1 MPKNASSAARAI
13 WLLLVLLTPVGLT
26 AGELPVEVKQCNG
39 SAVLCDRR
47 YDQVA
52 YATTHNSMSN
62 RHDHWLAPNQN
73 YGITQQLNAG
83 IRALMLDVHSFMGH
97 PYLAHTSVLF
107 GRKPLVAGL
116 GEVRAFLENQPFEIV
131 TIILE
136 NYVLPEVLDQAF
148 TEAGL
153 EPYLYAHQRGQPF
166 PTLREMVLSGKRLV
180 VFTDRGGGTYPWLH
194 PVWDF
199 CFDTPWK
206 AKSPA
211 ELKNQAGRGDP
222 RNPLLIVN
230 HFLMNPLPSVR
241 LATQVNQNPFLMNR
255 IFTCAQEMRR
265 MPNFINVDFYDIGD
279 LFEVVDTLNGLPLAE
294 RRTSVKQPQARSLSP
309 IRLWK

>member
-1 MPKNASSAARAI
+1 MPGINRSDRWLL
-13 WLLLVLLTPVGLT
+13 WLLLVLAMPGGL
-26 AGELPVEVKQCNG
+26 AARELPLECKQCNG
-39 SAVLCDRR
+39 SAILCDRR

-73 YGITQQLNAG
+73 FGITQQLDAG
-83 IRALMLDVHSFMGH
+83 IRALMLDVHAFMGR

-107 GRKPLVAGL
+107 GRKPLVDGL
-116 GEVRAFLENQPFEIV
+116 GEVRTFLDAHPFEIV

-136 NYVLPEVLDQAF
+136 NYVPSESLDQAF
-148 TEAGL
+148 TAAGL
-153 EPYLYAHQRGQPF
+153 EPYLYAHRRGQPF

-180 VFTDRGGGTYPWLH
+180 VFTDRGGGDYPWLH
-194 PVWDF
+194 AVWDY

-241 LATQVNQNPFLMNR
+241 LAVQVNQNPFLMNR
-255 IFTCAQEMRR
+255 IFACAQEMQR

-279 LFEVVDTLNGLPLAE
+279 VFEVVDTLNGLPLAQ
-294 RRTSVKQPQARSLSP
+294 RRTAAKRPSARVWSP